1 MTVIVRK
8 AVSYTAPI
16 TLYWLAKAGVPEA
29 VEYVQYIDAEKIL
42 KPENISQYERVERI
56 NKIYQEIRYASLNDF
71 IESENYSN
79 VMDLG
84 CGVSPCC
91 LHMALQERGR
101 GRQIY

>member
-56 NKIYQEIRYASLNDF
+56 NKIYQEIHYASLNDF